1 MYTPDGSRNTE
12 VKKCIRV
19 TDKNLFEY
27 LGKEKY
33 RPDKANKHPEV
44 GVVRGLAWTSVGG
57 ETLEIEVNV
66 MAGSSELKRCYEGIS
81 YDCLFSCQV
90 TYYEW

>member
-1 MYTPDGSRNTE
+1 MHTIDGSRKE

-44 GVVRGLAWTSVGG
+44 GVVRDRMDKCCMKPRDRLMSWRAVQT
-57 ETLEIEVNV
+57 
-66 MAGSSELKRCYEGIS
+66 
-81 YDCLFSCQV
+81 
-90 TYYEW
+90 